1 MISLEYFLGAF
12 ITLSLFLFLMKE
24 LAKKQISSSESKFI
38 NRQSLYVELNKLLT
52 PKSIKRVVETQS
64 IKHAKLTNI
73 KVLIMED
80 QAFWIKNNAVYTA
93 PVENDEVQKNSATRL
108 DMMAMN
114 KVELDKIMFVIDKL
128 NEGKNDDH
136 RDSGI

>member
-12 ITLSLFLFLMKE
+12 ITLGIFLFLMKN
-24 LAKKQISSSESKFI
+24 LAKTQISNSESKFI
-38 NRQSLYVELNKLLT
+38 NRQSLYVELHKLIN
-52 PKSIKRVVETQS
+52 PESVKKIVETQS
-64 IKHAKLTNI
+64 TKHIKLTNL

-93 PVENDEVQKNSATRL
+93 PVENDEVQRNSATKV

-114 KVELDKIMFVIDKL
+114 KVELDKMMFVIDKL
-128 NEGKNDDH
+128 NEGKKDDR